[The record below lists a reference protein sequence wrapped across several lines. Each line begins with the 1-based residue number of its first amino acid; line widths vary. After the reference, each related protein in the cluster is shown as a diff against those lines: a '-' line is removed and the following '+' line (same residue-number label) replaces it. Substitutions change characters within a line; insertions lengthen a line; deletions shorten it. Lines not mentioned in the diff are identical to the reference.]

1 MSDGGASK
9 AAYTLGPNTSLNDVL
24 RQEREIVDSV
34 KNAMNPSGTTNS
46 VVSNHMGYGSFS
58 GADIKVVVHYPRNP
72 YLEKIMNKEK
82 VRLEYELY
90 QYDSRIDSLQ
100 NTVSSFGSSIT
111 PKQVID
117 LIDER
122 SSITKQLDDVDRYLE
137 DIKNLPTSKVLAEL
151 QTISYSIFREKSPV
165 RTLGSV
171 YPRAY
176 VRGPRTIGGSMI
188 FTVFHKHVLHEVL
201 SMNLGVYST
210 GTSDHD
216 RYRYST
222 NLPDQ
227 IPPIDMSIIFA
238 NEYGAISHMGLWGVE
253 FVQEGS
259 TFSIE
264 DIFTENTVQYVAR
277 DLDPMRVVNVRE
289 IDGKGVT
296 EEWTKTASG
305 LMYEKQQL
313 NSHLTRRNPFL

>member
-1 MSDGGASK
+1 MSNGGAK
-9 AAYTLGPNTSLNDVL
+9 KIAYSPVQPSAPKKIAGG
-24 RQEREIVDSV
+24 
-34 KNAMNPSGTTNS
+34 PSGYHKKIAGDPVRQAMTPAETTNS
-46 VVSNHMGYGSFS
+46 VVSDYMGYGSFS
-58 GADIKVVVHYPRNP
+58 GSDIKAIVHYPRNFAIQKR
-72 YLEKIMNKEK
+72 LNEDKARVLKEINDIDK
-82 VRLEYELY
+82 DINSFSLIDTSRLEGRRDAAYRELE
-90 QYDSRIDSLQ
+90 S
-100 NTVSSFGSSIT
+100 
-111 PKQVID
+111 
-117 LIDER
+117 IDEE
-122 SSITKQLDDVDRYLE
+122 IDKFHK
-137 DIKNLPTSKVLAEL
+137 IPTSKVLAEL

-201 SMNLGVYST
+201 SMNLGVYNT

-227 IPPIDMSIIFA
+227 IPPIDISLIFA

-253 FVQEGS
+253 FVQEGT

-277 DLDPMRVVNVRE
+277 DLDPMRVVNVRD
-289 IDGKGVT
+289 IDGKGVAK
-296 EEWTKTASG
+296 EWTKTASG

>member
-1 MSDGGASK
+1 MSDGGVK
-9 AAYTLGPNTSLNDVL
+9 KIAYSPVTESRPAKKIAGGIRGYKKIAGSPINKPLEPA
-24 RQEREIVDSV
+24 E
-34 KNAMNPSGTTNS
+34 TTNS
-46 VVSNHMGYGSFS
+46 VVSDYMGYGSYS
-58 GADIKVVVHYPRNP
+58 GSDIKVVVHYPRNRF
-72 YLEKIMNKEK
+72 LEKRLSEEK
-82 VRLEYELY
+82 NDALREINEITEDINSFSLIDTSRLEGRRQAAYRKLEE
-90 QYDSRIDSLQ
+90 
-100 NTVSSFGSSIT
+100 
-111 PKQVID
+111 
-117 LIDER
+117 IDEEIDKFR
-122 SSITKQLDDVDRYLE
+122 
-137 DIKNLPTSKVLAEL
+137 NMPTSKVLAEL
-151 QTISYSIFREKSPV
+151 QTVSYSIFREKSPV

-188 FTVFHKHVLHEVL
+188 FTVFHKHVLHEIL
-201 SMNLGVYST
+201 SMNMGVYST

-227 IPPIDMSIIFA
+227 LPPLDISILFA

-277 DLDPMRVVNVRE
+277 DLDPMRVVNARE
-289 IDGKGVT
+289 IDGKGVSK
-296 EEWTKTASG
+296 EWTKTASI
-305 LMYEKQQL
+305 LLYEKQQL